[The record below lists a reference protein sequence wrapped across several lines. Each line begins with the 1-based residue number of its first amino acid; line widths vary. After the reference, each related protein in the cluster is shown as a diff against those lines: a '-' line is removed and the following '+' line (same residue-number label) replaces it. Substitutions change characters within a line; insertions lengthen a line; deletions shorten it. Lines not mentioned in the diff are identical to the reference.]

1 MNNYEEKVQAKK
13 EYYQQK
19 ANSLMRESKERY
31 NKADSLLSQI
41 PFGQPIMGSR
51 DRNFR
56 EKQWAK
62 MDKAFKVQEKAEY
75 YQRKADSIGKA
86 GISSDN
92 PQAVELLKEKVSNQE
107 KLQEF
112 MKQANKYIKIKDIV
126 KGDELLR
133 TELKM
138 NDDRIKKL
146 REPDFCGRVGFPA
159 YLLSNNRQEI
169 TRLKKRIEEL
179 ESRKEIEE
187 KTEEI
192 ETELYK
198 YKIEENRCMFIFSG
212 KPNEEIRNIL
222 KSNGFKWSPSRLAW
236 VRMAS
241 SNGIYSSKR
250 VTKLLESEANNV

>member
-19 ANSLMRESKERY
+19 ANSLMQESKERY

-159 YLLSNNRQEI
+159 YLLINNRQEI
-169 TRLKKRIEEL
+169 TRLKKRIEDL

-187 KTEEI
+187 NTEEI
-192 ETELYK
+192 ETELYT
-198 YKIEENRCMFIFSG
+198 YKIEENRCQFIFDG
-212 KPNEEIRNIL
+212 KPNEEIRSIL
-222 KSNGFKWSPSRLAW
+222 KNNGFKWSPSRLAW
-236 VRMAS
+236 VRMANG
-241 SNGIYSSKR
+241 NGIYASKR
-250 VTKLLESEANNV
+250 IMKLLESEV